1 MAKGDETDAARAE
14 EVPGTPDPIEIAMD
28 AERHDPAPDSPAR
41 QLLVKQGRLL
51 DLQIRRERL
60 MVWTQ
65 GLVVA
70 LATAGVLSLGV
81 AIWRASQDRSIVV
94 QAFTAPASLSDRG
107 MTGEA
112 AAMRLLDGLSTI
124 KDTVG
129 ATTFLATN
137 KIQGG
142 GDSLKI
148 EIPRSGGLTI
158 DDLNKLLVRWF
169 GHQTVISGQVIDE
182 GDGRVTLIARSSRH
196 GLSRVTGP
204 VSDLDRLFTQLA
216 EAVFTKAEPTNG
228 VQYLGQAGRFDE
240 AYAAALRLARNPAL
254 SDLPPGYNIG
264 LLGDQE
270 PDPRRSLDLLVLSLR
285 DEPTFMASWTVVGRR
300 RAVLGHDE
308 ALLQTSRTVLNLRE
322 QDQHSR
328 FRGSGVRRMRAEAR
342 YYQSLLLGDFRPVTD
357 QFPSQRATLL
367 ALGHDTATARSVLAE
382 STLTGVL
389 DPDYAQRIQA
399 RIALARG
406 DGVAALI
413 SLDRLR
419 ATQADLEASL
429 SALGR
434 PVGPVVERMRAAED
448 LTRLTRDVPLR
459 VQALILQGRLAE
471 ARALAATTP
480 QDCHV
485 CVIARG
491 EAASALKDWA
501 GADRWFARAEALA
514 PSLPWA
520 HLAEGRSRL
529 ARGDLAGADAALKAA
544 QERAPR
550 LAEVRYEQGLLALR
564 RSDSSAAVRAF
575 KAAAERAPLWGRL
588 HLVWGEAE
596 ARHGRSDTARALWT
610 KALGM
615 DLSPSDRV
623 RLGSLLAKA

>member
-1 MAKGDETDAARAE
+1 MAKGGAGETQQID
-14 EVPGTPDPIEIAMD
+14 EVPGTTDAVEIAMD
-28 AERHDPAPDSPAR
+28 EERHDPAPDSPAR
-41 QLLVKQGRLL
+41 ALLVKQGRLL

-65 GLVVA
+65 GLIVA
-70 LATAGVLSLGV
+70 LVIAAVLGLGV

-94 QAFTAPASLSDRG
+94 QAFTTPASLSDRG

-148 EIPRSGGLTI
+148 EIPQSGGLTI
-158 DDLNKLLVRWF
+158 DDLNRLLVQWF

-204 VSDLDRLFTQLA
+204 VADLDGLFTQLA

-228 VQYLGQAGRFDE
+228 VQYLGMSGRFDE
-240 AYAAALRLARNPAL
+240 SYAAALRLARNPAL

-270 PDPRRSLDLLVLSLR
+270 PDPRRSLELLTLSLR
-285 DEPTFMASWTVVGRR
+285 DEPTFMASWTVSGRR

-308 ALLQTSRTVLNLRE
+308 ALLQISLKVLSLRE
-322 QDQHSR
+322 REQNPR
-328 FRGSGVRRMRAEAR
+328 FRGSGVQRMQAEAR
-342 YYQSLLLGDFRPVTD
+342 YYESLLLGDFRPVTE

-367 ALGHDTATARSVLAE
+367 AMAHDAAAARAVLSE

-406 DGVAALI
+406 DGDAALT

-419 ATQADLEASL
+419 ATQAKLEARL
-429 SALGR
+429 SPPGR
-434 PVGPVVERMRAAED
+434 PTGPVVDRMRAAED

-459 VQALILQGRLAE
+459 VQALILRSRFDE

-480 QDCHV
+480 EDCHA

-491 EAASALKDWA
+491 EAASALKAW
-501 GADRWFARAEALA
+501 GEADLWFARAKTLA

-529 ARGDLAGADAALKAA
+529 ARSDLAGAEAALKAS

-564 RSDSSAAVRAF
+564 RDDSAAAVRAF
-575 KAAAERAPLWGRL
+575 KAAAERAPQWGRL
-588 HLVWGEAE
+588 HKVWGEAK
-596 ARHGRSDTARALWT
+596 AGRGRSDAARSLWT

-615 DLSPSDRV
+615 DLSPADRV
-623 RLGSLLAKA
+623 QVERLMVSS

>member
-1 MAKGDETDAARAE
+1 MAKGGAGETQHSD
-14 EVPGTPDPIEIAMD
+14 EVPGTTDAVEIAMD
-28 AERHDPAPDSPAR
+28 EERHDPAPDSPAR
-41 QLLVKQGRLL
+41 TLLVKQGRLL

-60 MVWTQ
+60 LVWTQ
-65 GLVVA
+65 GLIVA
-70 LATAGVLSLGV
+70 LVIAGVLGLGV

-148 EIPRSGGLTI
+148 EIPQSGGLTI

-169 GHQTVISGQVIDE
+169 GHQTVISGQIIDE

-204 VSDLDRLFTQLA
+204 VGDLDRLFTQLA

-270 PDPRRSLDLLVLSLR
+270 PDPRRSLDLLALSLR
-285 DEPTFMASWTVVGRR
+285 DEPTFMASWTVAGRR
-300 RAVLGHDE
+300 RAALGHDE
-308 ALLQTSRTVLNLRE
+308 ALLQISRTVLSLRE

-328 FRGSGVRRMRAEAR
+328 FRGSGVLRMRAEAR
-342 YYQSLLLGDFRPVTD
+342 YYQSLLLGDFRPVTE
-357 QFPSQRATLL
+357 QFPSQRGTLL

-406 DGVAALI
+406 DGEAALI

-419 ATQADLEASL
+419 ATQADLEARL
-429 SALGR
+429 SAPGLR
-434 PVGPVVERMRAAED
+434 VGPVVERMRAVED

-459 VQALILQGRLAE
+459 VQALLLQGRRDE
-471 ARALAATTP
+471 ARALAASTP
-480 QDCHV
+480 EDCHA

-501 GADRWFARAEALA
+501 DADRWFARAKALA

-520 HLAEGRSRL
+520 HLADGRSRL
-529 ARGDLAGADAALKAA
+529 ARGDLAGAEAALKVA
-544 QERAPR
+544 QDLAPR

-575 KAAAERAPLWGRL
+575 KAAAERAPQWGRL
-588 HLVWGEAE
+588 HLVWGEVE
-596 ARHGRSDTARALWT
+596 AGRGRSDTARALWT
-610 KALGM
+610 KAAGM
-615 DLSPSDRV
+615 DLSPTDRA
-623 RLGSLLAKA
+623 RLDRLLLRS